1 MKNKYRPKYQLGKN
15 NSESTSLGVNYYDP
29 KLIADMDFLRKVKGQ
44 PTIGKSKEQDDYT
57 KKVNS
62 IKKKN
67 AVKMLPNAQM
77 NGEDILPINPDRTL
91 SGQALPNTRA
101 ARNDKF
107 LEHAQGAMDAA
118 GLLMGA
124 GALKPLLSEALDRI
138 GAKMFRPRLSSA
150 VDDLGYHTIDN
161 KGRQMYQ
168 LSDDEFAKA
177 QREIYDATKRDPS
190 ILKDGLNKDITPDQ
204 LLERK
209 RLKDLFKKLDEEET
223 LKNNKISPEEY
234 RKYLENSKKPI
245 RTFPKTLSLEE
256 EDLAWKERFMEQD
269 KLQLESE
276 IGPEWK
282 TSYLSPES
290 NALDQIKRQNYLQV
304 SPYTASG
311 HTVENG
317 PRFMHE
323 IMKNYGIDDVGKEFS
338 SIIKKLGLDPKNS
351 KDVEKY
357 IQIFNKQQAAVPL
370 EQLNIPYGRDLLRG
384 IGSRYN
390 EKGGLIKAQLGL
402 NGTPLQGVRR
412 QGNYLWSNPV
422 PIDTPYPKVKFEDTG
437 IQIPDE
443 IQNDLISEDRWSMIP
458 GFDSFSQR
466 MNPNNPI
473 QKGRTAVG
481 QATTRTPEKEKQE
494 PFNPYFM
501 LRGATTG
508 LSWLANKKSQDRQN
522 QYMYNQYSTLGQ
534 MNPANI
540 EDFQPNYYSLYAKFG
555 GQLKKG
561 GLTPNKAREILHDKT
576 AHGHPLT
583 DKQRRFFGAMSKGNT
598 LKY

>member
-77 NGEDILPINPDRTL
+77 NREDILPINPDRTL

-124 GALKPLLSEALDRI
+124 GALKPLLSEGLDRI
-138 GAKMFRPRLSSA
+138 GAKMFRPRFSSA

-161 KGRQMYQ
+161 KGRQIYQ
-168 LSDDEFAKA
+168 LADNTTPELNSKGQYIGNRNSVDLSNLHTDDYNYINFGEPLKKGQGYAIDAEDYPGMKNW
-177 QREIYDATKRDPS
+177 REEG
-190 ILKDGLNKDITPDQ
+190 LKDAGKIIGPW
-204 LLERK
+204 
-209 RLKDLFKKLDEEET
+209 LK
-223 LKNNKISPEEY
+223 
-234 RKYLENSKKPI
+234 ENEMTSSDRI
-245 RTFPKTLSLEE
+245 
-256 EDLAWKERFMEQD
+256 D
-269 KLQLESE
+269 KLLNL
-276 IGPEWK
+276 IR
-282 TSYLSPES
+282 S
-290 NALDQIKRQNYLQV
+290 NK
-304 SPYTASG
+304 
-311 HTVENG
+311 
-317 PRFMHE
+317 
-323 IMKNYGIDDVGKEFS
+323 YGGT
-338 SIIKKLGLDPKNS
+338 
-351 KDVEKY
+351 
-357 IQIFNKQQAAVPL
+357 
-370 EQLNIPYGRDLLRG
+370 
-384 IGSRYN
+384 
-390 EKGGLIKAQLGL
+390 IKAQVGGYP
-402 NGTPLQGVRR
+402 NISF
-412 QGNYLWSNPV
+412 GN
-422 PIDTPYPKVKFEDTG
+422 TG